1 MYMVNRNRMII
12 GVKVQNLLDIVQNP
26 TISDSV
32 LLQLALVSWAY
43 YINGTGG

>member
-1 MYMVNRNRMII
+1 MIN

-32 LLQLALVSWAY
+32 LLQLALLSWAY